1 VISWVNLLSIPTAI
15 QGRRVFSSE
24 RLKGIDVF
32 VCAAELGS
40 FTAAA
45 ERLSLTSSA
54 VSKGIARLESRLGIR
69 LFERTTR
76 RLALTDAGT
85 AFYRTCTRVL
95 ADLEES
101 ELALHTEFF
110 EPRGR
115 IRIDLPASYGRMHV
129 LPVILQ
135 FVKQHPLLMPHI
147 SFTDRFV
154 DPADQGIDMLV
165 RIGGSDVWPATLG
178 HRYLGAERLI
188 YCAAPEYLSRRGTPA
203 SEAELEQHDCV
214 LYGHSNGQV
223 SPWYRDGH
231 QPSDKKRRIMPARIA
246 VGDGEGEVL
255 AVLAGYGIAQ
265 LPTWLVQEHLDSGAL
280 VEVLPQLATEGLPMN
295 LVWLKKREALPK
307 VSALLEALA
316 ACLSPAGH
324 VLPAQAN

>member
-1 VISWVNLLSIPTAI
+1 M
-15 QGRRVFSSE
+15 FSSE

-32 VCAAELGS
+32 VSVAELGS

-45 ERLSLTSSA
+45 DRLSLSSSA

-101 ELALHTEFF
+101 ELALHAEFF

-129 LPVILQ
+129 LPVVLQ

-147 SFTDRFV
+147 SFTDSFV
-154 DPADQGIDMLV
+154 DPADQGIDILV
-165 RIGGSDVWPATLG
+165 RIGGSDVWPASLG

-214 LYGHSNGQV
+214 LYGHSDGQV
-223 SPWYRDGH
+223 NPWYRKGP
-231 QPSDKKRRIMPARIA
+231 QPGDKKRRIMPVRIA

-280 VEVLPQLATEGLPMN
+280 IEVMPQLATDGLPMN

-307 VSALLEALA
+307 VSALLEVLA
-316 ACLSPAGH
+316 TCLSPAGH
-324 VLPAQAN
+324 SLPAQADK